1 MHTTDLKIS
10 EDLIVGAT
18 ADLRGSTTIS
28 GAATLSDVSKIVFDS
43 QSVAG
48 AGTNQA
54 TAANIDLADGR
65 LVFVTGADGT
75 VGVELPALTTAAVGE
90 LVIIVNTDA
99 SAALEVYPATGDKI
113 LPAAD
118 NAGITVAAS
127 SGLILFK
134 YDATAWIGF
143 EPAAVGA

>member
-1 MHTTDLKIS
+1 MHDTKVIS
-10 EDLIVGAT
+10 NTLIVGDS
-18 ADLRGSTTIS
+18 ADLRGTNTLS
-28 GAATLSDVSKIVFDS
+28 GATTLSDVSKIVFDS

-48 AGTNQA
+48 LGTDQG
-54 TAANIDLADGR
+54 TAAAIDLADGR
-65 LVFVTGADGT
+65 LVFVTDADGT
-75 VGVELPALTTAAVGE
+75 VGVSLPALTTAAVGE
-90 LVIIVNTDA
+90 LVIIVNT
-99 SAALEVYPATGDKI
+99 SAGSALEVYPATGDKI

-134 YDATAWIGF
+134 YDADAWIGF

>member
-1 MHTTDLKIS
+1 MAKFTYVKS
-10 EDLIVGAT
+10 SGNLIVGGE
-18 ADLRGSTTIS
+18 ADLRGAT
-28 GAATLSDVSKIVFDS
+28 TLSDVSKIVFDS

-54 TAANIDLADGR
+54 TATAIDLTDGR

-75 VGVELPALTTAAVGE
+75 VGVSLPALTTAAVGE
-90 LVIIVNTDA
+90 LVVIVNTAA
-99 SAALEVYPATGDKI
+99 SALEVYPATGDKI

-134 YDATAWIGF
+134 YDADAWIGF

>member
-1 MHTTDLKIS
+1 
-10 EDLIVGAT
+10 
-18 ADLRGSTTIS
+18 
-28 GAATLSDVSKIVFDS
+28 
-43 QSVAG
+43 
-48 AGTNQA
+48 
-54 TAANIDLADGR
+54 
-65 LVFVTGADGT
+65 
-75 VGVELPALTTAAVGE
+75 LPALTTAAVGE

-99 SAALEVYPATGDKI
+99 ASALEVYPATDDKI